1 MSPNQ
6 SGATDKSTEG
16 DRVPLN
22 DSRSGEEEGGYRTSE
37 GGETFTSGVG
47 DDPLLTTDCPSYADA
62 MHRPPSV
69 LDKQGRLF
77 LPKPPTTSPPSED
90 NDGSENGST
99 PSQKITIESIK
110 EGHSDGYDDDDSED
124 DRSSVVTESS
134 VSEYG
139 DHVEGNERL
148 RRTADTLAVDA
159 INCASDELQCSNK
172 GGVICVNS
180 ELGATRANG
189 KSNGGA
195 GAGAGPL
202 AVMPQGGVNNGY
214 LMSEVGKPSRSRES
228 EKKLRNGKELMVK
241 DPNVDMVPMSS
252 TTVATATTTS
262 PSGQQTTAIFND
274 STDITVGNKTFIT
287 GSLTIKQ
294 YIKENSCK
302 WDREWGEQNPI
313 RFYNGSSI
321 CLQC

>member
-6 SGATDKSTEG
+6 SGATRDKSTEG

-22 DSRSGEEEGGYRTSE
+22 DSRSGEEEGGYRT
-37 GGETFTSGVG
+37 GEAFTSGVG

-69 LDKQGRLF
+69 LDKQRLF

-110 EGHSDGYDDDDSED
+110 EGHSDGYDDDSED

-159 INCASDELQCSNK
+159 INCASDELQCSNNS
-172 GGVICVNS
+172 GVICVNS

-195 GAGAGPL
+195 GPL
-202 AVMPQGGVNNGY
+202 AVMPLGGGVNNGY

-241 DPNVDMVPMSS
+241 DPHVDMVPISS
-252 TTVATATTTS
+252 TVATATTTS

-302 WDREWGEQNPI
+302 LDREWGEEKTH
-313 RFYNGSSI
+313 
-321 CLQC
+321 